1 MDYPCAKFG
10 GFTFS
15 RFGFIVQANRHTHTH
30 TESQTTL
37 SALLTRL
44 SSVMSSDKNCSV
56 Q

>member
-30 TESQTTL
+30 RITDD
-37 SALLTRL
+37 AKRLTHATVV
-44 SSVMSSDKNCSV
+44 SNEF
-56 Q
+56 